1 MLDISLIRATS
12 ILGHSAL
19 CYDKYYFERSIRKTR
34 IESDLQGGIE
44 QNQLEFYY
52 QIQVDHDRKPISA
65 EALVRWNHPELGLLS
80 PLEFIPIAEQSLL
93 IVELGN
99 HLLEMA
105 FKQLLEWGQCDSTK
119 HLTLSVNVTAK
130 QYGMPDFISTITAL
144 LKKYPIDASKLT
156 LELTE
161 SIQVADVGCVTQKMH
176 YLKDNYQIKL
186 SLDDFGTGYSSLV
199 YLKTMPFD
207 EIKID
212 QSFIVNIATS
222 HKDAGLVKAIVAL
235 SKSYHFEVL
244 AEGVE
249 TKAQFDYLR
258 EIGCHSFQGYLFSK
272 PLPIDA
278 FQDLLNQ

>member
-1 MLDISLIRATS
+1 M
-12 ILGHSAL
+12 
-19 CYDKYYFERSIRKTR
+19 
-34 IESDLQGGIE
+34 
-44 QNQLEFYY
+44 
-52 QIQVDHDRKPISA
+52 DHDRKPISA

-278 FQDLLNQ
+278 FQALLNQ